1 MAEHIFIRVTA
12 GDEGAYQN
20 WEEVHNSCLDARAGF
35 GITDGPFY
43 KDATDANSALVHLVV
58 EDMDR
63 AMGWFKAPRFAE
75 ANAKVT
81 LLGDRQLFFAKQR

>member
-12 GDEGAYQN
+12 AGGEYQN
-20 WEEVHNSCLDARAGF
+20 WEDVHNSYLDARAEF

-43 KDATDANSALVHLVV
+43 KDAADPNSALVHLVV

-63 AMGWFKAPRFAE
+63 AMGWFKDPRFAE
-75 ANAKVT
+75 GNAKVKLT
-81 LLGDRQLFFAKQR
+81 GDRQLFFAKQR

>member
-12 GDEGAYQN
+12 TAENYQN
-20 WEEVHNSCLDARAGF
+20 WEDTHNSCEDARKEF

-43 KDATDANSALVHLVV
+43 KDAKDANSALVHLVV

-63 AMGWFKAPRFAE
+63 AMGWFKDPRFAA

-81 LLGDRQLFFAKQR
+81 LVGDRELYFADKK

>member
-12 GDEGAYQN
+12 AENAYQT
-20 WEEVHNSCLDARAGF
+20 WEDAHNSCREAREEF

-43 KDATDANSALVHLVV
+43 KDDADPNSALVHLVV

-63 AMGWFKAPRFAE
+63 AMGWFKDPRFSE
-75 ANAKVT
+75 ANAKVS
-81 LLGDRQLFFAKQR
+81 LVGPRELYFAKQR

>member
-12 GDEGAYQN
+12 TAENYQN
-20 WEEVHNSCLDARAGF
+20 WEDTHNSCEDARKEF

-43 KDATDANSALVHLVV
+43 KDATDPNSALVHLVV

-63 AMGWFKAPRFAE
+63 AMGWFKDPRFAA

-81 LLGDRQLFFAKQR
+81 LVGDRELYFANKK